1 MNPAISR
8 LLDMH
13 DKLRAAGWYVAAE
26 RVEKAIVMR
35 AFEDVMERE
44 GMCELL

>member
-1 MNPAISR
+1 MNPAIIR

-13 DKLRAAGWYVAAE
+13 DRLRSAGWYMAAE
-26 RVEKAIVMR
+26 RVEKAIVMK

-44 GMCELL
+44 EMGCLL